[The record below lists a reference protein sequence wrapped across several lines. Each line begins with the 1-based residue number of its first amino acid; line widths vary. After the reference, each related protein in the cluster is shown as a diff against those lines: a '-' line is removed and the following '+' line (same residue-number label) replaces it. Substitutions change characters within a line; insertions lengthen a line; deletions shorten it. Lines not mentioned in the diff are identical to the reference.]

1 MSAKDY
7 PVHPEKLKHCTEWTA
22 VDLEKKESKNCINL
36 SDYSDNLHSSDC
48 LGLHRNTKGEISA
61 SHFTGAMWLD
71 AEKKLELLVKPKL
84 PQLALVSMLL
94 KISSDPEFTA
104 YNETSFFR
112 FYSEQP
118 SITVSRSDDLSI
130 FQIAVFLQ
138 SLQTLCRRHLR
149 SRFFRESENL
159 TGKIKGRLLISRHFD
174 LNISQGRLDRA
185 FCSYENISINCLE
198 NQILKSALQVCAKF
212 LNQNFPNFK
221 DHTLWSWI
229 KFCESS
235 LAAVENRVILD
246 TDFKAIKFSGVF
258 SFYKDSIN
266 LARMILKRFSTDPG
280 STLIES
286 GKTVPYWIDMNKL
299 FEFYV
304 RATVK
309 NSLPKTFWS
318 MRKYRSRK
326 NIFSSTPD
334 LKITKFFEP
343 DIWLDKKGDVSKCMI
358 LDAKYKPWLTIDQRS
373 DIHQILAY
381 GKVFNAEGLGIVF
394 PKYKDF
400 PDKIPPLSVSG
411 EKKPFFLIP
420 IDLSF
425 EAGEETFED
434 LRTSLI

>member
-36 SDYSDNLHSSDC
+36 SDYSDNLHSSSC

-61 SHFTGAMWLD
+61 SHFTGAVWLD
-71 AEKKLELLVKPKL
+71 AEKELELLVKPKL

-104 YNETSFFR
+104 YNETSFFQ

-246 TDFKAIKFSGVF
+246 TDFKGIKFSGVF
-258 SFYKDSIN
+258 
-266 LARMILKRFSTDPG
+266 
-280 STLIES
+280 
-286 GKTVPYWIDMNKL
+286 
-299 FEFYV
+299 
-304 RATVK
+304 
-309 NSLPKTFWS
+309 
-318 MRKYRSRK
+318 
-326 NIFSSTPD
+326 
-334 LKITKFFEP
+334 
-343 DIWLDKKGDVSKCMI
+343 
-358 LDAKYKPWLTIDQRS
+358 
-373 DIHQILAY
+373 
-381 GKVFNAEGLGIVF
+381 
-394 PKYKDF
+394 
-400 PDKIPPLSVSG
+400 
-411 EKKPFFLIP
+411 FFL
-420 IDLSF
+420 
-425 EAGEETFED
+425 
-434 LRTSLI
+434 